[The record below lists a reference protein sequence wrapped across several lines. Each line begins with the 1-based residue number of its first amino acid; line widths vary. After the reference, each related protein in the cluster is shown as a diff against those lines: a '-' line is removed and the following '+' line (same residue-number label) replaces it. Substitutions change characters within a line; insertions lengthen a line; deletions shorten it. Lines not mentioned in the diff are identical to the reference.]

1 MVSFPFLSTLN
12 ILFIAS
18 DEQTKRALK
27 SPTPSQLRVSTH
39 CETADD
45 LDPVGNQESIVKIMV
60 ESPKTPPNVE
70 YEFGVAFPQTAVV
83 RKKTES
89 IQQEIEQ
96 TDDQTSLASVTL
108 VTDNIQ
114 EPIDVNIPRDTTNI
128 FYAYEET
135 EVDNSFQS
143 QSPQPL
149 PPQPQSQSPQ
159 SQQQQQQS
167 QQPLDSLR
175 ASTSEIDTSHTILN
189 NQLVNIVNDDTIAPS
204 ETNQS
209 DNQPTNQISSDN
221 SKSTSS

>member
-1 MVSFPFLSTLN
+1 MKHSFRCV
-12 ILFIAS
+12 S
-18 DEQTKRALK
+18 DEQAKRAQK

-39 CETADD
+39 CETADE

-89 IQQEIEQ
+89 TQQEIEQ
-96 TDDQTSLASVTL
+96 TDDQSSLTSDPL

-143 QSPQPL
+143 QSPASPPL
-149 PPQPQSQSPQ
+149 PPPPP
-159 SQQQQQQS
+159 QQQQPS
-167 QQPLDSLR
+167 QQPLDSLS
-175 ASTSEIDTSHTILN
+175 ASTSEIDTCDTIPN
-189 NQLVNIVNDDTIAPS
+189 NQLVNIVSDDTIAPAES
-204 ETNQS
+204 NQC
-209 DNQPTNQISSDN
+209 DNQATNQISSDN
-221 SKSTSS
+221 PKSTSS